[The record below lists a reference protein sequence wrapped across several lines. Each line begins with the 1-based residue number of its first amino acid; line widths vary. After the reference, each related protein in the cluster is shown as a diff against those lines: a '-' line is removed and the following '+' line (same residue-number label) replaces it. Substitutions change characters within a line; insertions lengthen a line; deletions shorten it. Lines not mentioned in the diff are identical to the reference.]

1 MTKVADLKKNKEDPK
16 AGGTLVKELLSK
28 TLGKSGKPS
37 AIKLKIKFGGK
48 GESKSKP
55 KKGMSSNPAT
65 YHRP

>member
-48 GESKSKP
+48 EKSKP
-55 KKGMSSNPAT
+55 KRRKPSGPAG
-65 YHRP
+65 RW